1 MPGCG
6 EKIRFEAAK
15 STRLDPV
22 HKSPTRNREQ
32 DSKRLPGA
40 LQASGVATLS
50 ILKERKE
57 TAYPWLEATNR
68 RIAESI
74 NNFCETEVGS
84 RLAERSLSS
93 FMSTLTV

>member
-1 MPGCG
+1 MTCAGLRRENSFRSG
-6 EKIRFEAAK
+6 QKHAA
-15 STRLDPV
+15 
-22 HKSPTRNREQ
+22 HKSPTHNREQ
-32 DSKRLPGA
+32 DSKRLLGA
-40 LQASGVATLS
+40 VQASGVATLS

-93 FMSTLTV
+93 LMSTLTV

>member
-1 MPGCG
+1 MRRVAAR
-6 EKIRFEAAK
+6 KFVEAAK
-15 STRLDPV
+15 TTRLIKVQPIIAS
-22 HKSPTRNREQ
+22 KTLT
-32 DSKRLPGA
+32 KRLLGA
-40 LQASGVATLS
+40 VQASGVATLS

-93 FMSTLTV
+93 LMLTLTV

>member
-1 MPGCG
+1 MYQL
-6 EKIRFEAAK
+6 EKNVSIRSRKVQPIRAIAGKTLTE
-15 STRLDPV
+15 RL
-22 HKSPTRNREQ
+22 
-32 DSKRLPGA
+32 LGA

-74 NNFCETEVGS
+74 NSFCEAEVRS
-84 RLAERSLSS
+84 RLPERSLYVV
-93 FMSTLTV
+93 FDVDNLCCH

>member
-1 MPGCG
+1 MCQL
-6 EKIRFEAAK
+6 EKDVSIRSRKVQPIRAIAGKTLTE
-15 STRLDPV
+15 RL
-22 HKSPTRNREQ
+22 
-32 DSKRLPGA
+32 LGA

-74 NNFCETEVGS
+74 NSFCEAEVRRAS
-84 RLAERSLSS
+84 H
-93 FMSTLTV
+93 